1 MQIHDFAGMTGEE
14 REALQRV
21 LEAHESLDDV
31 FAWGYEMPAPL
42 PEELVAA
49 YAAS

>member
-14 REALQRV
+14 RQALSRV
-21 LEAHESLDDV
+21 LETYESLDDV
-31 FAWGYEMPAPL
+31 FAWGHESAPL
-42 PEELVAA
+42 LEELVVA